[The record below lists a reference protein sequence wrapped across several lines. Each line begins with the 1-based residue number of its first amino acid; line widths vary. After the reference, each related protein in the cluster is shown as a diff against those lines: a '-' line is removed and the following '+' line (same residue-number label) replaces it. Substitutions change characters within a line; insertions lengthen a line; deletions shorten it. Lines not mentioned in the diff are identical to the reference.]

1 MSDSDLFEA
10 SLLMAI
16 TALFL
21 SPIGLTCGPGEDHSI
36 LSTLMNGWD
45 SLFGYEHPLLRFF
58 TTKEARVLRL
68 VCREF
73 KHNVEVTS
81 WNDLESPIGRWEN
94 TQNWVGPYIQ
104 LWRECFPMAIAAS
117 ISSHVDHILRDE
129 DFAFFQGLRIL
140 KIPEFRTITNAA
152 FPHLRGIQQLI
163 MNGCS
168 GFTDAAFPYLQGI
181 EYLDISGCNDVTDA
195 AFPYLRGIKYLD
207 ISFCTGITDAAFG
220 HLQGIQSLVMRH
232 YGSTRLTNAALAPLR
247 GIKKLV
253 MGFGHGLITHAGYEQ
268 LKEIDHLEIPRH
280 EHPLIYLFM
289 PHVVVEDTV
298 LRAIERSTPLW
309 IHALDH
315 HGCSILH
322 WAAKRGLERIVRY
335 LLEYGVN
342 PTTRNEETA
351 TALHWAVQRGHAGIV
366 NLLLDRGVDAS
377 VKNIDGDTPL
387 HWAIKYQQ
395 VAIAHLLVDR
405 GAKLNVQNRH
415 KKIPLACAVN
425 ENKLHPTD
433 ELAAFIAKI
442 QELSPRR
449 HRY

>member
-1 MSDSDLFEA
+1 MSDSELFEA
-10 SLLMAI
+10 FLLMAI
-16 TALFL
+16 ATLTT
-21 SPIGLTCGPGEDHSI
+21 PIGLTCGPDQDCSI

-58 TTKEARVLRL
+58 TMKEARELRL

-73 KHNVEVTS
+73 KDNVEVTS
-81 WNDLESPIGRWEN
+81 WNDPTTSIGRWG
-94 TQNWVGPYIQ
+94 TTPVGRHLQ

-117 ISSHVDHILRDE
+117 ISLHVDHILRDE
-129 DFAFFQGLRIL
+129 DFAFLRGIHTL
-140 KIPEFRTITNAA
+140 EISDAVITDAA
-152 FPHLRGIQQLI
+152 FPHLRGIRQLKLR
-163 MNGCS
+163 NCS
-168 GFTDAAFPYLQGI
+168 GFTDDAFPYLQGI
-181 EYLDISGCNDVTDA
+181 EYLDISGCNHITDA
-195 AFPYLRGIKYLD
+195 AFPYLRGINYLD

-232 YGSTRLTNAALAPLR
+232 YSSTRLTNAALAPLR
-247 GIKKLV
+247 GIKKLI

-268 LKEIDHLEIPRH
+268 LEEIEHLEIPRH
-280 EHPLIYLFM
+280 EHPLIHLFM
-289 PHVVVEDTV
+289 PHVLVEDTV
-298 LRAIERSTPLW
+298 LRAIKGSTPLW

-322 WAAKRGLERIVRY
+322 WAAKRGVERIVRY

-415 KKIPLACAVN
+415 KKTPLACAVN

-442 QELSPRR
+442 QELNRR
-449 HRY
+449 RYRY